1 MIINSKIKIKGYKSL
16 EDVSLSEMH
25 WKDKALCSDKELSLF
40 FSSPKS
46 DSTLIAFSICKSCPV
61 RAECLYEAFT
71 YGYDGTW
78 GGSTLDQRQA
88 IVISYFDANVT
99 NIKFSQLQSIIQV
112 VDKIGKT
119 KNLALIDINNS
130 KLNLME

>member
-1 MIINSKIKIKGYKSL
+1 
-16 EDVSLSEMH
+16 MH
-25 WKDKALCSDKELSLF
+25 WKDNALCSDKELSLF

-46 DSTLIAFSICKSCPV
+46 DSTLIAFSICKACPV
-61 RAECLYEAFT
+61 RAECIYEAFT

-88 IVISYFDANVT
+88 ILISYFDADVSNVQ
-99 NIKFSQLQSIIQV
+99 FSQLPNVLKI

-119 KNLALIDINNS
+119 KNLALIDIHNS